1 MTLYVLWFENYRA
14 GKYFFRRIKEKKNER
29 KMFYQCSTLFFF
41 SNKAIIYLFA
51 GYDDDSKFA
60 VSRDSN

>member
-1 MTLYVLWFENYRA
+1 MFYDLKIIGQGNI
-14 GKYFFRRIKEKKNER
+14 FFRRIKEKKMNGKCLISVLR
-29 KMFYQCSTLFFF
+29 CFFF

-60 VSRDSN
+60 VSRNSN

>member
-1 MTLYVLWFENYRA
+1 
-14 GKYFFRRIKEKKNER
+14 
-29 KMFYQCSTLFFF
+29 MFYDLKIIGQGNIFFDVLKKKKMNGKCFISVLRCFFF
-41 SNKAIIYLFA
+41 PNKAIIYLFA

>member
-1 MTLYVLWFENYRA
+1 MNGKCFISVLR
-14 GKYFFRRIKEKKNER
+14 
-29 KMFYQCSTLFFF
+29 CFFF
-41 SNKAIIYLFA
+41 PNKAIIYLFA